1 MKDKKNLTVKFD
13 APFAFEGQ
21 SRESMDL
28 NGLYGLTMQDMAD
41 AQNEAMRKGSGAGMT
56 LPETSTAVL
65 MALAAKATGEPI
77 ELFQMMPKK
86 AGRAVKNEVQRF
98 LMDEVTPEA
107 MQVQLETPLKVGD
120 KTVEMLDLSA
130 IANMKTIQLME
141 AEERMASKG
150 LVYSEPMTS
159 YSFAVAL
166 AAVATGIPEGA
177 ILQASIRDGVAIK
190 AAVTKDFFG

>member
-1 MKDKKNLTVKFD
+1 MKDKKDLTVKFD
-13 APFAFEGQ
+13 APIAFEGK
-21 SRESMDL
+21 SWEHMDL

-41 AQNEAMRKGSGAGMT
+41 AQNEAMRQGSVAGMT

-77 ELFQMMPKK
+77 EFFQMMPKK
-86 AGRAVKNEVQRF
+86 AGRAVKSEVQRF
-98 LMDEVTPEA
+98 LMDTTTPEE
-107 MQVQLETPLKVGD
+107 MRVQLETPLKVGD

-141 AEERMASKG
+141 AEERMAQKG

-159 YSFAVAL
+159 YSFAAAL
-166 AAVATGIPEGA
+166 AAKATGFPEGA
-177 ILQASIRDGVAIK
+177 MLQAGIRDGVAIK

>member
-41 AQNEAMRKGSGAGMT
+41 AQNKAMQKGSVAGMT

-86 AGRAVKNEVQRF
+86 AGRAVKNEIQRF
-98 LMDEVTPEA
+98 LMDEATPEA

-120 KTVEMLDLSA
+120 KTVETLDMSA

-141 AEERMASKG
+141 AEESMASKG

-159 YSFAVAL
+159 YSFAAVL

>member
-13 APFAFEGQ
+13 VPFAFEGQ
-21 SRESMDL
+21 SEVSMDL

-41 AQNEAMRKGSGAGMT
+41 AQNEAMRKGSVAGMT
-56 LPETSTAVL
+56 LPETSMAVL

-77 ELFQMMPKK
+77 EMFQMMPKK

-98 LMDEVTPEA
+98 LMDKAAPEA

-120 KTVEMLDLSA
+120 KTVETLDLSA
-130 IANMKTIQLME
+130 IADMKTIQIME

-150 LVYSEPMTS
+150 LVYSEPMAS
-159 YSFAVAL
+159 YSFAAAL